1 MGDPSSPIA
10 RADCVSAEAER
21 AKGERIQMNEG
32 TQALALLERIASAV
46 EFMAAQTGH
55 VPTAPA
61 QSPAET
67 EQADAANNTESASA

>member
-1 MGDPSSPIA
+1 
-10 RADCVSAEAER
+10 
-21 AKGERIQMNEG
+21 MNEG

-67 EQADAANNTESASA
+67 EQADAANNTESNGARV